1 MKSTLFTYLFLFC
14 YIHANSGPFAY
25 KKYVHYDYK
34 SPLIQAGQKSNSYS
48 SNIYN
53 RDEYS
58 SRYDR
63 KANVQFFVKRGCGN
77 HKISKPFV
85 FVEDYFKRIVLT
97 DGEVRKNANDIEM
110 TWQNFP
116 EMVTTFNSVPSNVDN
131 QSFIGYS
138 TFNWGTLVSGVEVE
152 GLMDGDPLHVQKSP
166 DLLNALYDYGYDIIF
181 VDFQSGQN
189 FMENNGYA
197 LSKVLKDIKDSLDN
211 NGSTEKLVV
220 CGASMGGLVSRFAIR
235 DLELNGANKY
245 KNCVGKFISF
255 DSPQMGANI
264 NLGMQYFVQNL
275 SRLKM
280 LPVPNLGIDLLTS
293 IKKAIDEIDGR
304 YDKLTCPSASQLV
317 LYSCLADPIDWYS
330 PMKYTTASQSMERML
345 FNLHPNAST
354 WPSNCRKYSIINGSR
369 NGDKQNNGNVQSCE
383 TMFDGDGVF
392 SLDIQSL
399 PNYNDGYCKIYDF
412 ELAVGGLCGF
422 SFPSFFTGNSV
433 RVRESRGVDNVA
445 GSYRSDF
452 SAFSDFNHWLSSALA
467 GLMDPCQLTSSFSP
481 GTTQA
486 PNYCFIPA
494 LSAAGVKNFEALV
507 ENSHVALPQIFQ
519 GSARFKDP
527 NHAVSHFDVVY
538 APQYNQTHVEIT
550 DENISWVMQILL
562 DLDGPQLLFQNEIP
576 EARVHSA
583 GKTIRAGY
591 NVGKFPACSVTNFLP
606 PACYTTINYCGNV
619 ILQPHVQTIF
629 RAGERISL
637 EPGFSTAENSSF
649 VAEIM
654 QYASCG
660 NSVLR
665 VAPIDNLTNANKG
678 DAYKTTASNDD
689 KTPSGMQ
696 NQRNRNAPDKHKKFA
711 RIFPNPTR
719 DHFVI
724 TASEPITQFS
734 MYDISGKLILKQENV
749 GTSQHEVSTENLLA
763 GIYFVNINTAGQ
775 NETLKLVIEK

>member
-1 MKSTLFTYLFLFC
+1 MKNLIKLCFLLLFSSKCMAQLNSSTFE
-14 YIHANSGPFAY
+14 Y
-25 KKYVHYDYK
+25 KKYVPYDGHPIPVNTSHEHYPDFGYRDDMDK
-34 SPLIQAGQKSNSYS
+34 
-48 SNIYN
+48 YN
-53 RDEYS
+53 ENDAALNLYIK
-58 SRYDR
+58 YG
-63 KANVQFFVKRGCGN
+63 NCN
-77 HKISKPFV
+77 HKLTKPFV
-85 FVEDYFKRIVLT
+85 FVEGVSFDKPSIQDAEYTLRDYFVKNFSLSSLPVSDRLNVLL
-97 DGEVRKNANDIEM
+97 NAGINISQQDWDE
-110 TWQNFP
+110 
-116 EMVTTFNSVPSNVDN
+116 N
-131 QSFIGYS
+131 QSVGYS
-138 TFNWGTLVSGVEVE
+138 TFNWATLVTGIDAE
-152 GLMDGDPLHVQKSP
+152 GLDDGDPLQVQKSP
-166 DLLNALYDYGYDIIF
+166 ELLQKLHDNGYDIVF
-181 VDFQSGQN
+181 VDFESGQQY
-189 FMENNGYA
+189 MENNGFA
-197 LSKVLKDIKDSLDN
+197 LSKALKLIKDSLDN

-264 NLGMQYFVQNL
+264 NLGMQYFLQNL
-275 SRLKM
+275 NALS
-280 LPVPNLGIDLLTS
+280 V
-293 IKKAIDEIDGR
+293 DEISDK
-304 YDKLTCPSASQLV
+304 YTKLTCPSASQLV

-412 ELAVGGLCGF
+412 ELAAGGLCGF
-422 SFPSFFTGNSV
+422 SLPSFFTGNSV
-433 RVRESRGVDNVA
+433 RVRESRGVDIVA

-452 SAFSDFNHWLSSALA
+452 SAFTDFNHWLSSALA
-467 GLMDPCQLTSSFSP
+467 GLMDPCQLISSFSP

-494 LSAAGVKNFEALV
+494 LSAAGVKNFESLV
-507 ENSHVALPQIFQ
+507 ENSHVALPQMFQ

-550 DENISWVMQILL
+550 DENISWVMEILL
-562 DLDGPQLLFQNEIP
+562 DLDGAHLLFQNEIP

-606 PACYTTINYCGNV
+606 PASYTTINYCGNV

-654 QYASCG
+654 QYAPCG

-665 VAPIDNLTNANKG
+665 VAPMDNPTNANKG
-678 DAYKTTASNDD
+678 DAYKTTASNDN
-689 KTPSGMQ
+689 KTPFGMQ
-696 NQRNRNAPDKHKKFA
+696 NQRNRNALDKHKKFA

-763 GIYFVNINTAGQ
+763 GIYFVHINTPGQ